1 MSAVLHCDYE
11 AMVLSDHSPLGLQI
25 LFETKYDTIKWM
37 FDNSLLT
44 DKVFVEQTKAQIGL
58 YLETNYTTDVSKS
71 TVWEAFK
78 AYMRGQIFSH
88 SISIKKRRKEQ
99 KKEINGQNTRNRL

>member
-1 MSAVLHCDYE
+1 
-11 AMVLSDHSPLGLQI
+11 
-25 LFETKYDTIKWM
+25 M

-71 TVWEAFK
+71 TRFWEAFK
-78 AYMRGQIFSH
+78 AYMRGQISSH
-88 SISIKKRRKEQ
+88 SISIKKWRKEQ
-99 KKEINGQNTRNRL
+99 KKKLTDRILEIDCEYATSPSPELYKKNFKNSPVRISVTFHLRDY